1 MAEYIPKTD
10 GAQNLPTQES
20 YLNPGNDS
28 SAKKFITTNAIEN
41 NSPIDGLSNIGV
53 IIEKGAAAKSLAMSV
68 QNIAADALRQIS
80 SAEAAILQVDGVQ
93 DIQSRQNM
101 VDFNESDVN
110 SIQRTMAKTA
120 GVNFNFITDVN
131 MKSMLSRQ
139 TQNFIFDSRHAF
151 TPIKQESAQVLTTN
165 LIVPEIEE
173 VTVDIDKNAGAID
186 NFYVSIG
193 FNLPASKLA
202 GVKAVRVFRAE
213 MDSPIYSR
221 PLSTLSP
228 NGIQRLQTFRG
239 RKNEDPSQRQM
250 QLNED
255 QIPNSVSSLNYFDPF
270 TGDRVSAVGTNTLII
285 SPPVAGQNANP
296 LFLTARIPIALQHLD
311 TSVLQDINTIS
322 NIKKNP
328 VYGYDVSVDTS
339 GIIGGQNVNT
349 GLKLGNQ
356 AQIDLMGNKSDS
368 KIIVDKNNKLDFQ
381 CISTFSPGNARMNPR
396 RVSDRCEFYFTDES
410 VRYGRGYKYFIV
422 TIDNQMIQSA
432 RSIIA
437 TTVVEGLRVPERPA
451 TVSADINQTSVSLT
465 ITVADQLV
473 EKFEVYRFED
483 SLDRKQTVVARTL
496 ADQEGFTARSYVRE
510 ISENNYLLIGEC
522 MNPPK
527 AGAQFVDRSVIP
539 GRHYIYRVYSVD
551 IFGNKSE
558 SPFQEEVFIPDL
570 EQQFVDLRAPSILV
584 EVDAT
589 THYVRITFSCD
600 DEHVERLRL
609 DRRDLTIG
617 QVGFATPGESPRI
630 QFGMGRV
637 KGRKGLEGEHLY
649 DSDQTI
655 VWNGIFKPIHHQQQ
669 VFIDKSAA
677 LDHVYQYRMFGE
689 DRYGN
694 KTSYALSSPLLVSR
708 RPLVN
713 APVGLSAS
721 VVYDQ
726 ENIISGINVQWV
738 ESNIDISADELMAS
752 QTALADTSVR
762 TLYQLQ
768 RQKRGE
774 QIWRNFAL
782 QSGTTIF
789 DPLVG
794 VESQVAPNFRPPY
807 VDANQVYFYR
817 VQAVQTG
824 AFISNF
830 SFPIQVF
837 AGYGAG
843 QPRNFTV
850 RTPDSYTRPFYA
862 MLNWDT
868 QANSG
873 IVDRWE
879 IQRDVVNN
887 FAADRLNLKNP
898 EDFQNLLFESFR
910 IVYRESS
917 RFSSKVQDAPNAS
930 EFLSNIIVGEHYYMD
945 TQVDFGNTY
954 FYRIRAI
961 TPEGYTSTWSY
972 RALKITSPVFEQKWV
987 PTLTDAEKSK
997 LSTSYEPLYF
1007 INGRDPTGKN
1017 TFSLLPDYS
1026 KPDWNRTVPRIAF
1039 TVE

>member
-1 MAEYIPKTD
+1 MGEYIPKTD

-20 YLNPGNDS
+20 YLNPSNDS
-28 SAKKFITTNAIEN
+28 SAKKYITTDAIEN
-41 NSPIDGLSNIGV
+41 NSPIDGLSNVGV
-53 IIEKGAAAKSLAMSV
+53 IIEAGAAAKSLAMSV
-68 QNIAADALRQIS
+68 QNIAADALHQIT
-80 SAEAAILQVDGVQ
+80 SADAAILQVDGVQ
-93 DIQSRQNM
+93 DIQTRQSM

-110 SIQRTMAKTA
+110 SIQRAMAKSA
-120 GVNFNFITDVN
+120 GLKFNLVSNVNIL
-131 MKSMLSRQ
+131 SMLQRQ
-139 TQNFIFDSRHAF
+139 AQNFIFDSRHTF
-151 TPIKQESAQVLTTN
+151 TPVKQESAQVLTTN

-173 VTVDIDKNAGAID
+173 VTVDIDKNVGAVD

-193 FNLPASKLA
+193 FNIQASKLA
-202 GVKAVRVFRAE
+202 SVKAVRVFRAE
-213 MDSPIYSR
+213 MESPVYSR
-221 PLSTLSP
+221 PLATLSP
-228 NGIQRLQTFRG
+228 NGIQRLQAFRG

-270 TGDRVSAVGTNTLII
+270 TGNRVSAVGTNTLII
-285 SPPVAGQNANP
+285 SPPIAGQNVNP
-296 LFLTARIPIALQHLD
+296 LFLTAKIPVALQHLD
-311 TSVLQDINTIS
+311 TSVLQDVNTIA
-322 NIKKNP
+322 NIQKNP
-328 VYGYDVSVDTS
+328 IYGYDVSVDTS
-339 GIIGGQNVNT
+339 GVIGGQNVNM
-349 GLKLGNQ
+349 GLKLGSQ
-356 AQIDLMGNKSDS
+356 AQLGVMKNKSDS
-368 KIIVDKNNKLDFQ
+368 QIIIDKNNKLEFQ
-381 CISTFSPGNARMNPR
+381 CIATFSPGNARMNPR

-410 VRYGRGYKYFIV
+410 VRYGVGYKYFIV
-422 TIDNQMIQSA
+422 TIDGQMIQSA
-432 RSIIA
+432 RSIVA

-451 TVSADINQTSVSLT
+451 TVSADIDQTSVSFA

-483 SLDRKQTVVARTL
+483 SLDRKQTAIARTIS
-496 ADQEGFTARSYVRE
+496 DKDGFTARSYVRE

-522 MNPPK
+522 TNPPK
-527 AGAQFVDRSVIP
+527 AGAQFIDRTVIP
-539 GRHYIYRVYSVD
+539 GRYYIYRVYSVD

-570 EQQFVDLRAPSILV
+570 EQQFVDLRLPSILA
-584 EVDAT
+584 EVNAT
-589 THYVRITFSCD
+589 THHVKITFSCD

-609 DRRDLTIG
+609 ERRDLTIG
-617 QVGFATPGESPRI
+617 QIAFTTPGAPPRI
-630 QFGMGRV
+630 QLGLGNI
-637 KGRKGLEGEHLY
+637 KKRKALEGEHLY
-649 DSDQTI
+649 DTDQTI

-669 VFIDKSAA
+669 VFIDKAAA
-677 LDHVYQYRMFGE
+677 LDHIYQYRMFGE

-694 KTSYALSSPLLVSR
+694 RTSYALSNPLLVTR
-708 RPLVN
+708 RPLIN
-713 APVGLSAS
+713 APVGLSANVS
-721 VVYDQ
+721 YDQ
-726 ENIISGINVQWV
+726 KNIIKGIDISWI
-738 ESNIDISADELMAS
+738 ESNIAVSADELMAS
-752 QTALADTSVR
+752 QAALQDSSVR

-774 QIWRNFAL
+774 QVWKNFAL

-789 DPLVG
+789 DPLAG

-807 VDANQVYFYR
+807 VDANQIYFYR

-830 SFPIQVF
+830 SSPIQVF

-843 QPRNFTV
+843 QPRNLTI

-868 QANSG
+868 QDNSG
-873 IVDRWE
+873 IIDHWE

-887 FAADRLNLKNP
+887 LAADRLNLKNP
-898 EDFQNLLFESFR
+898 EDFKNLWFDPFR

-917 RFSSKVQDAPNAS
+917 RFSSKVQDKSNAS
-930 EFLSNIIVGEHYYMD
+930 DFRSNIIVGEHYYMD

-954 FYRIRAI
+954 FYRIRAV

-972 RALKITSPVFEQKWV
+972 RALKITSPVFEQKWI

-997 LSTSYEPLYF
+997 LSISYEPLYF

-1026 KPDWNRTVPRIAF
+1026 KPDWNRATPRVAY